1 MRVALGVCLLLAASA
16 MAGLPVVAAQEDSA
30 AAEGAELRF
39 HDAHF
44 HLTNYVQRGVTL
56 SEFLETAGDDVGRTA
71 VFGIPLQQKWDYF
84 ESGDRAPDYYLHSD
98 AALYYYSFVDAI
110 IAEEYQLLPP
120 EDQARFDPM
129 ITGFNPTD
137 MYAADHVRR
146 VLTLYPGVFSGI
158 GEFSIHKEFVTS
170 KILGHTASL
179 RNPALDRLLDF
190 AAEVGLAVILH
201 NDIDVVLPTE
211 AHEPVH
217 LGFLRAVF
225 RAHPDI
231 TIIWAHTGLGRFVA
245 PAADHVELL
254 DGLLSDDAF
263 AHVHCDLSWDEVAKY
278 VVRDEGA
285 LEAWAALLERHPDR
299 FLFGTDSVAPGDRD
313 GYLKTWRDYRPLWER
328 LSEETRYAILR
339 GNYERIFDAANSR
352 VRTWE
357 ERNVGR
363 PQGTEVAS
371 DGTVEQ

>member
-1 MRVALGVCLLLAASA
+1 MVFAAVWLAAST
-16 MAGLPVVAAQEDSA
+16 AGGQPAPDRPQ
-30 AAEGAELRF
+30 F

-56 SEFLETAGDDVGRTA
+56 SEFLDTAGDDVGRTA

-110 IAEEYQLLPP
+110 IAEQYQSLSPA
-120 EDQARFDPM
+120 EQERFDPM

-137 MYAADHVRR
+137 MYAADHIRR
-146 VLTLYPGVFSGI
+146 VLDHYPGVFSGI

-179 RNPALDRLLDF
+179 RNPALERVLDF
-190 AAEVGLAVILH
+190 AAEVGLAVIFH
-201 NDIDVVLPTE
+201 NDIDVVLPTD

-217 LGFLRAVF
+217 LAPVRELF
-225 RAHPDI
+225 RAHSGI

-254 DGLLSDDAF
+254 DALLSDEAF
-263 AHVHCDLSWDEVAKY
+263 SHVHCDLSWDEVAKY
-278 VVRDEGA
+278 VVRDEDS
-285 LEAWAALLERHPDR
+285 LTAWAALLERHPDR
-299 FLFGTDSVAPGDRD
+299 FLFGTDSVAPRDRD
-313 GYLKTWRDYRPLWER
+313 GYFTPWRDYEPLWER
-328 LSEETRYAILR
+328 LSEATVQAVTI
-339 GNYERIFDAANSR
+339 GNYERIFDAANR
-352 VRTWE
+352 KVRAWE
-357 ERNVGR
+357 ERNLG
-363 PQGTEVAS
+363 AS
-371 DGTVEQ
+371 ATPAPGVRAVVER

>member
-1 MRVALGVCLLLAASA
+1 MKVHVVGATVLAVGLTAVLAA
-16 MAGLPVVAAQEDSA
+16 
-30 AAEGAELRF
+30 GAEEPETKAPKF
-39 HDAHF
+39 HDVHF
-44 HLTNYVQRGVTL
+44 HLTNYVQRGITL
-56 SEFLETAGDDVGRTA
+56 SEFLEIAANDVGRTA

-98 AALYYYSFVDAI
+98 SALYYYSFVDAI

-137 MYAADHVRR
+137 MYAADHIRR

-179 RNPALDRLLDF
+179 RNPALDRILDF

-201 NDIDVVLPTE
+201 NDIDVVLPTG
-211 AHEPVH
+211 APEPVH
-217 LGFLRAVF
+217 LDFLRDVF
-225 RAHPDI
+225 RAHPGV

-245 PAADHVELL
+245 PAADHVNLL
-254 DGLLSDDAF
+254 DDLLSEETF

-278 VVRDEGA
+278 IVRDESSLGV
-285 LEAWAALLERHPDR
+285 WAALLERHPDR
-299 FLFGTDSVAPGDRD
+299 FLFGTDSVAPSGPDS
-313 GYLKTWRDYRPLWER
+313 YIKTWRDYAPLWNL
-328 LSEETRYAILR
+328 LSEATLHAITI
-339 GNYERIFDAANSR
+339 GNYERVFDAANRR
-352 VRTWE
+352 VRAWE
-357 ERNVGR
+357 AREPRRNDG
-363 PQGTEVAS
+363 GEAS
-371 DGTVEQ
+371 AAGEAPR